1 MAKERGPTWSKEGD
15 AIYRRWATAADDD
28 LKRRRVR
35 EIIVDIFLANSKGN
49 RIDWA
54 GRDPVGARREV
65 LWYDSQRRIQVI
77 PETN

>member
-1 MAKERGPTWSKEGD
+1 MDHVTRKAVAKERGPTWSKEGD

-35 EIIVDIFLANSKGN
+35 EIIVSRSSLRIGN

-54 GRDPVGARREV
+54 GREPVVKRI
-65 LWYDSQRRIQVI
+65 LWYNSQNVSKS
-77 PETN
+77 